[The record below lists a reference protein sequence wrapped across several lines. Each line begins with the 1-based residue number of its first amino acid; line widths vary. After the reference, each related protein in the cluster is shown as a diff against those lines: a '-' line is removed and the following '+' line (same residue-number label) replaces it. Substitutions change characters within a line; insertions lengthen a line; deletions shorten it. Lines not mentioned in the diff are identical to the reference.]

1 MSFDLPDVE
10 VEPVEPEPFTQG
22 VEPDVA
28 PEAPEAPV
36 EAPQEAAEPAPPAVQ
51 PEWLDREPEPPPGQY
66 PNQYPPEPPP
76 QLPPQQPQYPPQ
88 PPAQVGADAALQA
101 FVDNPEKWVRSIQQ
115 ETINQMG
122 GQLGWNQQQLAGQ
135 INQMRETYANAGI
148 GQAKTAVRNAY
159 SFLNEDPVFRS
170 NKDVQERIGRALEGS
185 LENAK
190 RAAFMGDYGPI
201 SDVSQLDET
210 SLRGMLAFVKATANV
225 PSPGVGPL
233 QVEGATVES
242 SRSAVAPESV
252 VLTPDQEAIAT
263 RMGPGY
269 RDKMIKAQIENIKHG
284 DVEMG

>member
-1 MSFDLPDVE
+1 
-10 VEPVEPEPFTQG
+10 
-22 VEPDVA
+22 
-28 PEAPEAPV
+28 
-36 EAPQEAAEPAPPAVQ
+36 
-51 PEWLDREPEPPPGQY
+51 
-66 PNQYPPEPPP
+66 
-76 QLPPQQPQYPPQ
+76 
-88 PPAQVGADAALQA
+88 LQA

-115 ETINQMG
+115 DTINQMG

>member
-1 MSFDLPDVE
+1 
-10 VEPVEPEPFTQG
+10 
-22 VEPDVA
+22 
-28 PEAPEAPV
+28 
-36 EAPQEAAEPAPPAVQ
+36 
-51 PEWLDREPEPPPGQY
+51 
-66 PNQYPPEPPP
+66 
-76 QLPPQQPQYPPQ
+76 
-88 PPAQVGADAALQA
+88 LQK
-101 FVDNPEKWVRSIQQ
+101 FVDGPERWGRAIAQDVV
-115 ETINQMG
+115 NQMG
-122 GQLGWNQQQLAGQ
+122 GQLGYQQQQLAGQ

-159 SFLNEDPVFRS
+159 SFLNEDPVFRT

-252 VLTPDQEAIAT
+252 VLTPTQEAIAA

-269 RDKMIKAQIENIKHG
+269 RDKMIKRQIENIAAG
-284 DVEMG
+284 DVDWE

>member
-1 MSFDLPDVE
+1 
-10 VEPVEPEPFTQG
+10 
-22 VEPDVA
+22 
-28 PEAPEAPV
+28 
-36 EAPQEAAEPAPPAVQ
+36 
-51 PEWLDREPEPPPGQY
+51 
-66 PNQYPPEPPP
+66 
-76 QLPPQQPQYPPQ
+76 
-88 PPAQVGADAALQA
+88 LQA

-115 ETINQMG
+115 DTINQMG

-252 VLTPDQEAIAT
+252 VLTAEQESIAT

-269 RDKMIKAQIENIKHG
+269 RDRMIKAQLENIAAG
-284 DVEMG
+284 DVDMG